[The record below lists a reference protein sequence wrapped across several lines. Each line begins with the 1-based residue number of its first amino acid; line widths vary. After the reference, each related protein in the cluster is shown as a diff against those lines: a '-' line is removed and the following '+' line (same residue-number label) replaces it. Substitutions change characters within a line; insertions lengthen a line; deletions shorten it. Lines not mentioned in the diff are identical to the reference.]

1 MSNRVTQIN
10 DSFSTMSLDELQ
22 DFIIRNTEILKDTKS
37 KRNFVQQERELINS
51 YYEISKE
58 ENRKLEFEIEKEE
71 ILMENMEKN
80 HKEEI
85 NAFANKYKH
94 LEYDHDVFI
103 NEILKN
109 TQIDATKNEE
119 EIRLKREK
127 QFIEKKIELK
137 NRIRETTETNRKDIE
152 KLQNNLENL
161 YNRTKEKLD
170 RKLSDI
176 TSSYKIKMKQLEDD
190 LELRL
195 KVEIHELEERKNLH
209 INNLIKAFEDR
220 TNSWKK
226 ENIDQIKEN
235 INLIK
240 TNNYNLKSLIT
251 DNDSLESE
259 VKSLKIEIEDLEKK
273 LRAAEQEHMEVTN
286 RLKKYYNQSI
296 NIENMQFKIS
306 SLKNKCEDTVNKTF
320 DLEKKK
326 EKLNSEI
333 KDLKNKFVDAVSQFR
348 ARTELKNNILEQHIE
363 KLNENFTKREIEIES
378 ILKEVDVVAE
388 MNGNESERGV
398 FGRQMIV
405 DMMEHV
411 KISLSAKSQI
421 IKNLKYS
428 LALATKVRRD
438 YLNNINIFIFI
449 INRPIMIQ

>member
-1 MSNRVTQIN
+1 MSNKVTPIN
-10 DSFSTMSLDELQ
+10 DAFSTMSLEELQ
-22 DFIIRNTEILKDTKS
+22 DYIVRTSEILKETKS

-58 ENRKLEFEIEKEE
+58 ENRKLELEIEKEE

-85 NAFANKYKH
+85 NAFVNKYKH

-103 NEILKN
+103 NDILKN
-109 TQIDATKNEE
+109 NQIEATKNEE
-119 EIRLKREK
+119 EIRSKREK
-127 QFIEKKIELK
+127 QFIDKKIELK
-137 NRIRETTETNRKDIE
+137 NRIRETTDTNRKDIE

-170 RKLSDI
+170 RKLNDI
-176 TSSYKIKMKQLEDD
+176 SASYKIKMKELEDD

-209 INNLIKAFEDR
+209 INNLIRAFEDR

-240 TNNYNLKSLIT
+240 TNNYNLKSLIS
-251 DNDSLESE
+251 DNDSLEKE
-259 VKSLKIEIEDLEKK
+259 VKSLKTEIEDLEKK
-273 LRAAEQEHMEVTN
+273 LKAAEQEHLEVTN

-296 NIENMQFKIS
+296 NIENMQIKIT
-306 SLKNKCEDTVNKTF
+306 SLKKKCEETVNKTF

-326 EKLNSEI
+326 EKLNGEI
-333 KDLKNKFVDAVSQFR
+333 IDLKNKFVEAVTKFR
-348 ARTELKNNILEQHIE
+348 ARTELKNNLLEQHIE
-363 KLNENFTKREIEIES
+363 KLNEKFIKREIEIES
-378 ILKEVDVVAE
+378 ILKEVDVVAG
-388 MNGNESERGV
+388 MNGSESG
-398 FGRQMIV
+398 FGRNIII
-405 DMMEHV
+405 DILEHV
-411 KISLSAKSQI
+411 KTSLSAKSEI
-421 IKNLKYS
+421 IKNLKFS
-428 LALATKVRRD
+428 LALATKV
-438 YLNNINIFIFI
+438 I
-449 INRPIMIQ
+449 

>member
-10 DSFSTMSLDELQ
+10 DQFTSMSLEELQ
-22 DFIIRNTEILKDTKS
+22 EFIIRQTEILKQTKS

-58 ENRKLEFEIEKEE
+58 ENRKLELEIEKEE

-85 NAFANKYKH
+85 NAFVNKYKH

-103 NEILKN
+103 SEILKN
-109 TQIDATKNEE
+109 NTLEATKNED
-119 EIRLKREK
+119 EIRVKREK
-127 QFIEKKIELK
+127 QFIDKKIELK
-137 NRIRETTETNRKDIE
+137 NRIRETTDTNRKDIE

-161 YNRTKEKLD
+161 YNKTKEKLD
-170 RKLSDI
+170 KKLNDI
-176 TSSYKIKMKQLEDD
+176 VTSYKFKMKQLEDD

-220 TNSWKK
+220 TNAWKK

-240 TNNYNLKSLIT
+240 TNNYNLKSLIA
-251 DNDSLESE
+251 DNDCLENE
-259 VKSLKIEIEDLEKK
+259 VKSLKSEIEELDKQLK
-273 LRAAEQEHMEVTN
+273 AAEQEHMEITN
-286 RLKKYYNQSI
+286 RLKKYYNQAI
-296 NIENMQFKIS
+296 NIENMKIKIS
-306 SLKNKCEDTVNKTF
+306 QLKNKCQDTVSKTS

-326 EKLNSEI
+326 EILILEI
-333 KDLKNKFVDAVSQFR
+333 KDLKHNFVDAVGKFKMR
-348 ARTELKNNILEQHIE
+348 IELKNNLLEQHIE
-363 KLNENFTKREIEIES
+363 KLNDKFVKREIEIEQ
-378 ILKEVDVVAE
+378 ILKEVDLVAGI
-388 MNGNESERGV
+388 NRNENERGGFSRNV
-398 FGRQMIV
+398 IV
-405 DMMEHV
+405 DMLEHV
-411 KISLSAKSQI
+411 KSSLNAKSLI

-428 LALATKVRRD
+428 LALATKV
-438 YLNNINIFIFI
+438 YI
-449 INRPIMIQ
+449 I

>member
-10 DSFSTMSLDELQ
+10 DTFTTMSLDELQ
-22 DFIIRNTEILKDTKS
+22 EFIIRHTEILKQTKS

-58 ENRKLEFEIEKEE
+58 ENRKLELEIEKEE

-85 NAFANKYKH
+85 NAFVNKYKH

-103 NEILKN
+103 SDILKN
-109 TQIDATKNEE
+109 NTIEATKNEDD
-119 EIRLKREK
+119 IRANREK
-127 QFIEKKIELK
+127 QFIDKKIELK
-137 NRIRETTETNRKDIE
+137 NRIRETTDTNRKDID

-170 RKLSDI
+170 KKLNDI
-176 TSSYKIKMKQLEDD
+176 VASYKIKMKQLEND

-220 TNSWKK
+220 TNAWKK

-251 DNDSLESE
+251 DNDNLENE
-259 VKSLKIEIEDLEKK
+259 VKSLKTEIEELEKK
-273 LRAAEQEHMEVTN
+273 LKAAEQEHMEVTN
-286 RLKKYYNQSI
+286 RLKKYYNQAI
-296 NIENMQFKIS
+296 NIENMKIKIS
-306 SLKNKCEDTVNKTF
+306 SLKMKCEDTVNKTS

-326 EKLNSEI
+326 EKLILEI
-333 KDLKNKFVDAVSQFR
+333 KDLKQNFLDAITHFR
-348 ARTELKNNILEQHIE
+348 SRIELKNNLLEEHIE
-363 KLNENFTKREIEIES
+363 KLNEKFVKREIEIEQ
-378 ILKEVDVVAE
+378 ILKEVDVVAG
-388 MNGNESERGV
+388 MNRNENEGGT
-398 FGRQMIV
+398 FGRNVIV
-405 DMMEHV
+405 EMLEHV
-411 KISLSAKSQI
+411 KSSLNAKSQI

-428 LALATKVRRD
+428 LALATKVK
-438 YLNNINIFIFI
+438 LNK
-449 INRPIMIQ
+449 